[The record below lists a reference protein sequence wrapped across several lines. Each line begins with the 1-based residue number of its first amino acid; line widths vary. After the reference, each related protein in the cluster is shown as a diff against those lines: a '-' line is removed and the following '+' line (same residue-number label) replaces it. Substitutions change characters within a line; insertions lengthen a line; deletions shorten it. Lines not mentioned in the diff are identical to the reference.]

1 MNTLF
6 VLDEP
11 NSNLDAE
18 GEAALDHA
26 IRVSMARGASV
37 VVIAHRPSALAS
49 IQQIMVLTDGR
60 VAAVGP
66 RDEIMRKVLTRPA
79 AGNGA
84 ARAAFPLYAFLGGR
98 LRRALCLSGLRARS
112 RSRPL

>member
-1 MNTLF
+1 MALARCLFGDPVLF

-49 IQQIMVLTDGR
+49 IQQILVLSDGR

-66 RDEIMRKVLTRPA
+66 RDEIMRKILHRTP
-79 AGNGA
+79 
-84 ARAAFPLYAFLGGR
+84 PDTPQSTQI
-98 LRRALCLSGLRARS
+98 LSSLLQQRVN
-112 RSRPL
+112 